1 MTVDDKNGVTYFFK
15 KNQQLAKLINTKK
28 NYKIYYLW
36 LNVAG
41 IIDDDVDEYVKQKY
55 SKGYTSI

>member
-1 MTVDDKNGVTYFFK
+1 MTADDKNSVTLYLK
-15 KNQQLAKLINTKK
+15 KLEDSKTNKYKK

-41 IIDDDVDEYVKQKY
+41 IMDDDVDKYVKQKY